1 MTSAETPRAAA
12 SPLIERL
19 VSGLLLLPRR
29 VLLGLITVY
38 QHTLSPVL
46 PAVFGPACGCRFYPT
61 CSRYSAEAIRSHGAL
76 RGTWLT
82 VVRLLKC
89 TPLHPGGVD
98 PVPPR
103 DATARRPSCTRVT
116 A

>member
-1 MTSAETPRAAA
+1 MTSAEKTPAAA
-12 SPLIERL
+12 SAISRIVASLW
-19 VSGLLLLPRR
+19 LLPRR
-29 VLLGLITVY
+29 VLLGAIAVY

-76 RGTWLT
+76 RGAWLT
-82 VVRLLKC
+82 ALRLLKC

-103 DATARRPSCTRVT
+103 RPSCTRVT